1 MIGLWNLTPSL
12 EGMSNSHHYQKSRK
26 VINNKRKYR
35 VDLHIELLWTQIK
48 QALVVRDKQ
57 IQADGV

>member
-1 MIGLWNLTPSL
+1 
-12 EGMSNSHHYQKSRK
+12 MSNSHHYQKSRK

-57 IQADGV
+57 IQVDGD